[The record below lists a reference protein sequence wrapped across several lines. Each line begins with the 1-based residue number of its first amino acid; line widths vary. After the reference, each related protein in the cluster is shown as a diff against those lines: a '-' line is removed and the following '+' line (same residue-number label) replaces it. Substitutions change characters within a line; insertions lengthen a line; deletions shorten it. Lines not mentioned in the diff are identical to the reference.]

1 MIETVIFLI
10 ISISLFIYLF
20 IKNIKIRNKNQIIF
34 LIINSISIL
43 IFLIYYLLT
52 KSQINIFRFI
62 SYSISIIIPIII
74 IILNHYGYNLKEGI
88 VIFEVNF
95 LLLLGKT
102 QLAKQ
107 RMFRF
112 LEKKP
117 HSFSIHKKLGDIYK
131 EEGGT
136 RKALKEYIIALNLK
150 TDPFLYLE
158 VAKMFYDLG
167 NKEESR
173 DAILFILSK
182 ETDFLEGYLFLSRIY
197 LEAEQYKE
205 AAKTL
210 VDSLRCFNGKG
221 DYDIYY
227 KLGEIYSKLNDFK
240 ESRYYFEKAYEIEET
255 EIVQL
260 YLAQIYLIE
269 NEEEKAI
276 EEFKEL
282 LDSETLKPYVLYEMA
297 KIAINRGEK
306 DKAISYLNESIRLD
320 DKSKD
325 RACREEMFAD
335 IRTEL
340 VCSVKLDE
348 DEIVTVKEKLVEE
361 NIDKEIKKNIIK
373 NLQAQR
379 QKKNILETFKLVENE
394 DITSEEIEIIKHF
407 SSIFSRITDMGDVTA
422 QQKTK
427 ERVDRIFKE
436 KLGEIE
442 VTNNII
448 EEQEKYL

>member
-1 MIETVIFLI
+1 
-10 ISISLFIYLF
+10 
-20 IKNIKIRNKNQIIF
+20 
-34 LIINSISIL
+34 
-43 IFLIYYLLT
+43 
-52 KSQINIFRFI
+52 
-62 SYSISIIIPIII
+62 
-74 IILNHYGYNLKEGI
+74 
-88 VIFEVNF
+88 
-95 LLLLGKT
+95 
-102 QLAKQ
+102 
-107 RMFRF
+107 
-112 LEKKP
+112 
-117 HSFSIHKKLGDIYK
+117 
-131 EEGGT
+131 
-136 RKALKEYIIALNLK
+136 
-150 TDPFLYLE
+150 
-158 VAKMFYDLG
+158 
-167 NKEESR
+167 
-173 DAILFILSK
+173 
-182 ETDFLEGYLFLSRIY
+182 
-197 LEAEQYKE
+197 
-205 AAKTL
+205 
-210 VDSLRCFNGKG
+210 
-221 DYDIYY
+221 
-227 KLGEIYSKLNDFK
+227 
-240 ESRYYFEKAYEIEET
+240 
-255 EIVQL
+255 
-260 YLAQIYLIE
+260 
-269 NEEEKAI
+269 
-276 EEFKEL
+276 
-282 LDSETLKPYVLYEMA
+282 MA

>member
-1 MIETVIFLI
+1 ML
-10 ISISLFIYLF
+10 
-20 IKNIKIRNKNQIIF
+20 RN
-34 LIINSISIL
+34 
-43 IFLIYYLLT
+43 
-52 KSQINIFRFI
+52 
-62 SYSISIIIPIII
+62 
-74 IILNHYGYNLKEGI
+74 
-88 VIFEVNF
+88 
-95 LLLLGKT
+95 
-102 QLAKQ
+102 
-107 RMFRF
+107 
-112 LEKKP
+112 
-117 HSFSIHKKLGDIYK
+117 D
-131 EEGGT
+131 
-136 RKALKEYIIALNLK
+136 
-150 TDPFLYLE
+150 
-158 VAKMFYDLG
+158 
-167 NKEESR
+167 
-173 DAILFILSK
+173 
-182 ETDFLEGYLFLSRIY
+182 
-197 LEAEQYKE
+197 
-205 AAKTL
+205 
-210 VDSLRCFNGKG
+210 
-221 DYDIYY
+221 
-227 KLGEIYSKLNDFK
+227 
-240 ESRYYFEKAYEIEET
+240 RYYFEKAYEIEET

-276 EEFKEL
+276 EKFKEL

-407 SSIFSRITDMGDVTA
+407 SSIFSKIGRA
-422 QQKTK
+422 SCR
-427 ERVDRIFKE
+427 ERV
-436 KLGEIE
+436 
-442 VTNNII
+442 
-448 EEQEKYL
+448 